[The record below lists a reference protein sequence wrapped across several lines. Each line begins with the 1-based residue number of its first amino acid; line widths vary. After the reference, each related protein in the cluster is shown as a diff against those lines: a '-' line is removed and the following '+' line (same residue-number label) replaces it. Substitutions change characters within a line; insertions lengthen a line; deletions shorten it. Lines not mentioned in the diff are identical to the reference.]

1 MTRSDLINAVII
13 RMKLD
18 IAEGDL
24 TAIEI
29 LLDNLT
35 TNDLESYLPVGYID
49 PRYLDDNKNLEEE
62 L

>member
-1 MTRSDLINAVII
+1 MTKSDLIDAVIAQI
-13 RMKLD
+13 KRDILD
-18 IAEGDL
+18 EEISAL
-24 TAIEI
+24 EI
-29 LLDNLT
+29 LLDNIS

>member
-1 MTRSDLINAVII
+1 MTRSDLINTVII

-35 TNDLESYLPVGYID
+35 TNDLESYLPEGYID